1 MRELFSFAE
10 LIAERSGRTV
20 VLKEHPSSR
29 VKYPDLARRVSDRVI
44 FANGNSTQELI
55 EKADCVVTIN
65 STVGLESILL
75 AKPVLVLGEA
85 FYAVEGVAA
94 KARSAEEALAL
105 LEQLP
110 GWALSEEL
118 QRAFVSYLQYE
129 YCVAGRW
136 QDGGSEHYAA
146 VAKRIEALAV

>member
-75 AKPVLVLGEA
+75 AKPVLVLGRLSMRW
-85 FYAVEGVAA
+85 
-94 KARSAEEALAL
+94 KASRPKREV
-105 LEQLP
+105 QKR
-110 GWALSEEL
+110 LS
-118 QRAFVSYLQYE
+118 R
-129 YCVAGRW
+129 C
-136 QDGGSEHYAA
+136 
-146 VAKRIEALAV
+146 